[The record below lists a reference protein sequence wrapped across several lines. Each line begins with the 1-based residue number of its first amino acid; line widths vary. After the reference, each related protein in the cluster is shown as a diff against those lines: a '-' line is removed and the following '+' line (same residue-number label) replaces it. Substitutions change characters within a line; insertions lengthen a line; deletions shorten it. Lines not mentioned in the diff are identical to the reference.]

1 MFISQLTSTSAF
13 GELYFGEQLFTAVG
27 ATKERGHSFCM
38 TGQIGILF
46 THIEFVEIYQT
57 VFRIFPLGIHISMLF
72 NEFHLEI
79 IRTVFHYQIKGLSKQ
94 LQFTCIVMQE
104 LIKLQ
109 FNFILSE
116 ICKSVCKLITQLLH
130 TSSIVSVILE
140 RKPGNGNSSLLV
152 ARHVKCVNV
161 ALLN

>member
-1 MFISQLTSTSAF
+1 MLISQLTSTSAF
-13 GELYFGEQLFTAVG
+13 GELHFGKKLFTAEG

-46 THIEFVEIYQT
+46 TRIEFIKIYQT
-57 VFRIFPLGIHISMLF
+57 VFRIFSLGFYIRLQF

-79 IRTVFHYQIKGLSKQ
+79 IRTVFHYQSKGLSKQ
-94 LQFTCIVMQE
+94 
-104 LIKLQ
+104 LQ

-116 ICKSVCKLITQLLH
+116 ICKSVCKLITQLLY
-130 TSSIVSVILE
+130 TGSIVQS
-140 RKPGNGNSSLLV
+140 RSGNSSFLV
-152 ARHVKCVNV
+152 ARLVKCVNV